1 MFLIVDTNVLFSFFH
16 SKSKVKGYF
25 KSLREKGVSLLV
37 PQYMFDELLDIKSEI
52 LKGCDLREDNFSVS
66 LALLLKL
73 VEIIPKGEYEE
84 FIEEAKRISPH
95 LKDAPLFALSLAFDK
110 VPIWSREPRL
120 KRQKSVEVL
129 WDEEVKEYF
138 GLAEA

>member
-1 MFLIVDTNVLFSFFH
+1 M
-16 SKSKVKGYF
+16 K
-25 KSLREKGVSLLV
+25 
-37 PQYMFDELLDIKSEI
+37 
-52 LKGCDLREDNFSVS
+52 
-66 LALLLKL
+66 
-73 VEIIPKGEYEE
+73 

-129 WDEEVKEYF
+129 WDEEVKDYF

>member
-1 MFLIVDTNVLFSFFH
+1 M
-16 SKSKVKGYF
+16 K
-25 KSLREKGVSLLV
+25 
-37 PQYMFDELLDIKSEI
+37 
-52 LKGCDLREDNFSVS
+52 
-66 LALLLKL
+66 
-73 VEIIPKGEYEE
+73 

-110 VPIWSREPRL
+110 VPIWSRKPRL

-129 WDEEVKEYF
+129 WDEEVKDYF